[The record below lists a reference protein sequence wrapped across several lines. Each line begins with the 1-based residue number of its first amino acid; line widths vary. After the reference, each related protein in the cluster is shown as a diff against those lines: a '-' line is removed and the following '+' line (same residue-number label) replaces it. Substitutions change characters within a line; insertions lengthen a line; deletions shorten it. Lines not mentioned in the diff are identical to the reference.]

1 MTPQQIALVQQ
12 SFSKVAPISEAAAV
26 LFYDRLFDVAP
37 SVRAMFPEDMT
48 EQRKKLM
55 GMLAAVVSGLSNLE
69 TILPAASALAKRH
82 VAYGAKA
89 EHYPVVGATLLWTL
103 EKGLGEAWTPELAT
117 AWTDAY
123 GVLSGYMISKPTAR
137 RRRPPNRRCLVSE
150 PLVIVG
156 NGMAAA
162 RLVDELAKTA
172 LGRYAVAVIGE
183 EPRLAYN
190 RVLLSSV
197 LAGETGSH
205 EIELRPADWWR
216 HRGVTVRYGYRV
228 TEIDTGRRELKI
240 AGEESMEYSKL
251 VLATGSTP
259 LRLNVP
265 GADLAGVHTFR
276 DTRDVDLLLTLAAAK
291 KRVVVVGGGLLGLEA
306 AYGLAKAGAPV
317 TLLHLMDRLMERQ
330 LDGPAADLLKTLVER
345 KGIRILLNAS
355 TARIHGERHVEAVE
369 LADGSR
375 IEADAVIFAAGIR
388 PNIALAKEAGIA
400 VNRGIVVNDEMQT
413 ASPDIYA
420 LGECAEHRGTCYGL
434 VEPAYEQA
442 RVLARHLGGRPA
454 AYQGSVVSTNLK
466 VSGVSVFSA
475 GDFMG
480 GEGSESLVLTDRRRG
495 TYKKLVI
502 ADGCLTGAVL
512 IGDTAD
518 ALWYLELIRTRE
530 KIAGIRADMM
540 FGRALAL
547 PSKAA

>member
-1 MTPQQIALVQQ
+1 M
-12 SFSKVAPISEAAAV
+12 
-26 LFYDRLFDVAP
+26 
-37 SVRAMFPEDMT
+37 
-48 EQRKKLM
+48 
-55 GMLAAVVSGLSNLE
+55 
-69 TILPAASALAKRH
+69 
-82 VAYGAKA
+82 
-89 EHYPVVGATLLWTL
+89 
-103 EKGLGEAWTPELAT
+103 
-117 AWTDAY
+117 
-123 GVLSGYMISKPTAR
+123 
-137 RRRPPNRRCLVSE
+137 SE

-172 LGRYAVAVIGE
+172 LGRYAVAVIGD

-259 LRLNVP
+259 LRLNVS

-276 DTRDVDLLLTLAAAK
+276 DTRDVDLLLSLAAAK

-355 TARIHGERHVEAVE
+355 TARIHGDGHVEAVE

-388 PNIALAKEAGIA
+388 PNIALAREAGIA
-400 VNRGIVVNDEMQT
+400 TNRGIVVNDEMQT

-442 RVLARHLGGRPA
+442 RVLARHLAGRPA

-475 GDFMG
+475 GDFIG
-480 GEGSESLVLTDRRRG
+480 ADGSESLVLTDRRRG

-502 ADGCLTGAVL
+502 TEGRLTGAVL
-512 IGDTAD
+512 IGDTVD
-518 ALWYLELIRTRE
+518 ALWYLELIRDRE
-530 KIAGIRADMM
+530 KVAAFRADMM
-540 FGRALAL
+540 FGRALAR

>member
-1 MTPQQIALVQQ
+1 
-12 SFSKVAPISEAAAV
+12 
-26 LFYDRLFDVAP
+26 
-37 SVRAMFPEDMT
+37 
-48 EQRKKLM
+48 
-55 GMLAAVVSGLSNLE
+55 
-69 TILPAASALAKRH
+69 
-82 VAYGAKA
+82 
-89 EHYPVVGATLLWTL
+89 
-103 EKGLGEAWTPELAT
+103 
-117 AWTDAY
+117 
-123 GVLSGYMISKPTAR
+123 
-137 RRRPPNRRCLVSE
+137 
-150 PLVIVG
+150 
-156 NGMAAA
+156 MAAA

-355 TARIHGERHVEAVE
+355 TARIHGDGHVEAVE

-375 IEADAVIFAAGIR
+375 IEADAVIFAAGIK
-388 PNIALAKEAGIA
+388 PNVTLAKEAGIA
-400 VNRGIVVNDEMQT
+400 VNRGVVVNDVMQT
-413 ASPDIYA
+413 SSSDIFA

-442 RVLARHLGGRPA
+442 RVLARHLAGKPA

-480 GEGSESLVLTDRRRG
+480 GQGSESLVLTDRRRG

-502 ADGCLTGAVL
+502 ADGRLTGAVL
-512 IGDTAD
+512 IGDTVD
-518 ALWYLELIRTRE
+518 ALWYLELIRNRD
-530 KIAGIRADMM
+530 KVAAIRADMM